1 MWACRGST
9 GTKRLRVEG
18 VRVGGR
24 EEVGTV
30 QIDGSSVEHAMSAQE
45 DIGKQRGI
53 AVKGT
58 DACLL
63 AFSALIAKTR
73 EAAAK
78 SPRSRPPLSPHTLHK
93 HELSINNKA
102 EPSNNNNDSL
112 LILCSSASCLL
123 KFLSTF
129 TLLPSPPLPPSL
141 PPLPYHLP
149 ESTDPPPLLLPPP
162 PVPLLLGE
170 GVLLLLKTPSPPPT
184 FPPFF
189 PPLLP
194 SLPTSLCNEALRQS
208 MLKSIKPFF

>member
-102 EPSNNNNDSL
+102 EPSNNNNASL
-112 LILCSSASCLL
+112 LLLLLLVFLNFFLHLLSSPP
-123 KFLSTF
+123 
-129 TLLPSPPLPPSL
+129 LPSLPPSL
-141 PPLPYHLP
+141 PSPIISPSPPIPLHYCSLLLPYHYY
-149 ESTDPPPLLLPPP
+149 
-162 PVPLLLGE
+162 
-170 GVLLLLKTPSPPPT
+170 
-184 FPPFF
+184 
-189 PPLLP
+189 
-194 SLPTSLCNEALRQS
+194 
-208 MLKSIKPFF
+208 